1 MHGRKVDASRVNIK
15 TGVDTS

>member
-1 MHGRKVDASRVNIK
+1 MHGRKVDALRVNIK